1 MFQTKGILG
10 NNLKVQKEIEKNAST
25 TGREEQNG
33 KKMIVECKAK
43 WAGTKFF
50 KFFFLKRKQKTQKL
64 KDIWTAKIG
73 IKKGSMT
80 TVG

>member
-10 NNLKVQKEIEKNAST
+10 NNLKVQKEIGKNAST

-43 WAGTKFF
+43 
-50 KFFFLKRKQKTQKL
+50 
-64 KDIWTAKIG
+64 
-73 IKKGSMT
+73 
-80 TVG
+80 